1 MRRALVFLLLAG
13 AVVVSPAW
21 GASRVPRTRYDLAG
35 RCLAVRG
42 GEPLFFKATGLGT
55 YMVRDHAGRLL
66 TESDGAVTRATTP
79 GVAAEWRASQVATRV
94 YTLHSSADD
103 HLLSLRG
110 ATRLRFTRAN
120 GCSPYPELALGA
132 TGTPRRGLNRDRTVW
147 GYADAHVHITANLRA
162 GGQTLSGEPYD
173 RFGVTEA
180 LGHDAD
186 EHGANGE
193 LDVTGNLLRSG
204 SPAGT
209 HDTHGW
215 PSFAGW
221 PTYDT
226 YTHQQVYYRWLQR
239 DWMAGER
246 LVTAQ
251 LVEDTP
257 ICEIEPRRS
266 HSCDETQTIELEA
279 LQMRGLQDYVDAQS
293 GGPGK
298 GWLRIVSSPQQA
310 RQVIRAGKLAVVL
323 GVEASNPFGC
333 SESLGRAQCTTADVD
348 RGIALY
354 KRLGISTMFIAHWV
368 NNAFA
373 GAALEDGTKGT
384 FISTFNV
391 LQTGEPFMTGPCPE
405 AGQGSSCNDMGLTDL
420 GAYLVMRLMD
430 NHMLIEMD
438 HLSEAARLQ
447 VLALAEG
454 RRYAGLLSSHTNTGG
469 FWTDS
474 DLERLYALGGFATAR
489 PDTPARLAAT
499 IDAYRKFEKP
509 GRFVGVG
516 LGSDTGGFNALPGPS
531 SDGTLK
537 YPFRSYDGRVR
548 VNREVAGSRTYD
560 LASDGVAN
568 YGLFADLIAA
578 MRAQPGGDEAATL
591 LFRSA
596 EGYLRTWEAAER

>member
-1 MRRALVFLLLAG
+1 
-13 AVVVSPAW
+13 
-21 GASRVPRTRYDLAG
+21 
-35 RCLAVRG
+35 
-42 GEPLFFKATGLGT
+42 
-55 YMVRDHAGRLL
+55 MVRDRAGRLL
-66 TESDGAVTRATTP
+66 TETDGAVTRGTQP
-79 GVAAEWRASQVATRV
+79 GVAAEWRASRVAAGV
-94 YTLHSSADD
+94 YTLRSSADGQA
-103 HLLSLRG
+103 LSLG
-110 ATRLRFTRAN
+110 DATRLRFAGAR

-132 TGTPRRGLNRDRTVW
+132 TGTPARGLNRDGTVF

-162 GGQTLSGEPYD
+162 GGQTLYGEPYD

-186 EHGANGE
+186 EHGPDGA

-215 PSFAGW
+215 PTFAGW

-251 LVEDTP
+251 LVEDLP

-279 LQMRGLQDYVDAQS
+279 QEMHGLQDYVDAQS

-323 GVEASNPFGC
+323 GVESSNPFGC
-333 SESLGRAQCTTADVD
+333 SESLGRPQCTTAAVD

-405 AGQGSSCNDMGLTDL
+405 AGQGSACNDMGLTDL
-420 GAYLVMRLMD
+420 GAYLVLRLMD

-438 HLSEAARLQ
+438 HLSESARLQ
-447 VLALAEG
+447 VLAIAEG
-454 RRYAGLLSSHTNTGG
+454 RHYPGLVSSHTNTGG

-509 GRFVGVG
+509 GRFIGVG
-516 LGSDTGGFNALPGPS
+516 LGSDTGGFNALPGPDPDHPS
-531 SDGTLK
+531 LT
-537 YPFRSYDGRVR
+537 YPFRSYDGRMR
-548 VNREVAGSRTYD
+548 FDREVAGTRTYD
-560 LASDGVAN
+560 LNKDGVAN

-578 MRAQPGGDEAATL
+578 MRAQPGGEEAAAL

-596 EGYLRTWEAAER
+596 EAYLRTWEAAER